1 MTDKRFN
8 EDIDFFDRLRAT
20 LPDKSRERLDLMER
34 IRAKYINC
42 DRDLELL
49 EHIDFVVET
58 AVTRANPNEPASKR
72 NRREGR
78 ALVLVGES
86 ARRQDDGARTGFS
99 KTPRLPGLSRARLPA
114 AQRRRTIALQSQ
126 SAWP

>member
-8 EDIDFFDRLRAT
+8 EDIDFFDRLRAS
-20 LPDKSRERLDLMER
+20 LPDKSREQLDLMER

-86 ARRQDDGARTGFS
+86 RTG
-99 KTPRLPGLSRARLPA
+99 KTTALERAFRKHPAFPGLSRARLPA
-114 AQRRRTIALQSQ
+114 AQRRRAIALQSQ
-126 SAWP
+126 SARP